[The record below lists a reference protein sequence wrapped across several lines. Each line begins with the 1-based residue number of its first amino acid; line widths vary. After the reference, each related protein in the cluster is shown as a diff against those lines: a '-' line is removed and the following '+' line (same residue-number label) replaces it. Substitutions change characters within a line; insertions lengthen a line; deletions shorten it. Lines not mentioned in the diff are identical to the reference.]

1 MIGSGEILKTM
12 VVEDILGNEFCYEVC
27 YADVLGGKI
36 AVRRIAVKDTPDTEM
51 PTLVF
56 LHEGLGC
63 IGMWK
68 DFPAALSAATG
79 CQALV
84 YDRFGH
90 GKSSA
95 EKVGRDLSFFNR
107 EAHEVL
113 PALFAACGVTDAI
126 LIGHSDG
133 GTIALLY
140 AGCMP
145 LRGVITEA
153 AHVFVEQESL
163 DGVAAAK
170 QTWQDEGFRIRLA
183 RYHGDLTASMFGA
196 WSKMWEASWFRN
208 WNIEAALPSIRC
220 PLLVIQGAEDEYGT
234 QAQVQAIVRGVS
246 GQVDRMIVPHCGHAP
261 HIQARQVV
269 LERMSRFIRSLLD

>member
-1 MIGSGEILKTM
+1 MAVKDFLS
-12 VVEDILGNEFCYEVC
+12 NEFCYEVS
-27 YADVLGGKI
+27 YADVLGGQI
-36 AVRRIAVKDTPDTEM
+36 AMRQILTKDTSDADL

-68 DFPAALSAATG
+68 DFPATLAEATG

-95 EKVGRDLSFFNR
+95 EKVDRDLRFFNR
-107 EAHEVL
+107 EAQDVL

-133 GTIALLY
+133 GTIALLC

-145 LRGVITEA
+145 LRGVVTEA

-170 QTWQDEGFRIRLA
+170 QVWQDGVFRTRLA

-196 WSKMWEASWFRN
+196 WSNMWEASWFRN
-208 WNIEAALPSIRC
+208 WNIEAALPDIRC

-234 QAQVQAIVRGVS
+234 QAQVEAIVRGVS
-246 GQVDRMIVPHCGHAP
+246 GQVDRMIVPRCGHAP
-261 HIQARQVV
+261 HIQAREVV
-269 LERMSRFIRSLLD
+269 LERMTRFIRSLLD